1 MNFKI
6 GQVYY
11 LVGRKMV
18 VASVSEWSV
27 NLETSGSA
35 SYNFNQEEVKRLTQ
49 EGKLIKEGE

>member
-1 MNFKI
+1 MEFEI

-11 LVGRKMV
+11 LEGRKMV
-18 VASVSEWSV
+18 VGSVSEWSV